1 MSSSA
6 PYERLFRVLRDD
18 ENISLGIRPK
28 NPNANKTIEEHVDK
42 GSKSH
47 NKSQY
52 ISTSASRKAAI
63 DFAKKGHNF
72 SPGSRKIAVINTKK
86 MPTSVIYTDLTDPDI
101 LYEEIEDDRAQNFA
115 RKFKEVIIE
124 GWIPAHCIKRTFIV

>member
-6 PYERLFRVLRDD
+6 PYERLFRVLRDN
-18 ENISLGIRPK
+18 ENISLGICPK
-28 NPNANKTIEEHVDK
+28 NPNANKTIEEHVDN
-42 GSKSH
+42 GSYSQ
-47 NKSQY
+47 SQY
-52 ISTSASRKAAI
+52 ISTSASREAAI
-63 DFAKKGHNF
+63 DFAKKGYNY

-115 RKFKEVIIE
+115 RKFEEVVIE
-124 GWIPAHCIKRTFIV
+124 GLIPAHCIERTFIV

>member
-6 PYERLFRVLRDD
+6 PYERLFRVLRDNED
-18 ENISLGIRPK
+18 ISRGIRPK
-28 NPNANKTIEEHVDK
+28 NPNANKTIEEHVDN
-42 GSKSH
+42 GSYSQ
-47 NKSQY
+47 SQY
-52 ISTSASRKAAI
+52 ISTSASREAAI
-63 DFAKKGHNF
+63 DFAKKGYNY

-115 RKFKEVIIE
+115 RKFEEVVIE
-124 GWIPAHCIKRTFIV
+124 GCIPAHCIERTFIV